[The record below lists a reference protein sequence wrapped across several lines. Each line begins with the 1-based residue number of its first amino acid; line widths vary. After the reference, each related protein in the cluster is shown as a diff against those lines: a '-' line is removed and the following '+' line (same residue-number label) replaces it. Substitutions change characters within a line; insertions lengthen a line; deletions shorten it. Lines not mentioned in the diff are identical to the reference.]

1 MTPRWTRMKD
11 GPRPM
16 SAPLA
21 KNDLVFKLATSQ
33 SYIDQ
38 SYDDHSYNPTP
49 YTRAQPAPRG
59 LLRQLGDGLAS
70 LAQGIRNWAD
80 HQATLSEMGLMS
92 DRELADIGLSRAD
105 VPRVFDPSFVTD
117 HARGRGAY

>member
-1 MTPRWTRMKD
+1 MRQTHGWRGDLALIPQCNIAHIALRQDRERPAAMTPRWTRMKD

-59 LLRQLGDGLAS
+59 LLRQL
-70 LAQGIRNWAD
+70 
-80 HQATLSEMGLMS
+80 E
-92 DRELADIGLSRAD
+92 IG
-105 VPRVFDPSFVTD
+105 
-117 HARGRGAY
+117 